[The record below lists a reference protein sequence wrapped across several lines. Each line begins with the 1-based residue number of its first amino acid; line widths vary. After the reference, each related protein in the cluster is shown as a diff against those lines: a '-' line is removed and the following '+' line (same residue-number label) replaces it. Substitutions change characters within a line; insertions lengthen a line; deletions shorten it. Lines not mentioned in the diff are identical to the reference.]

1 MHRLV
6 TLFAAALFTAVIGT
20 GCISAEVLTPADI
33 SVDELEKKIQ
43 LAMDP
48 QNRYA
53 SAKNTVCRQE
63 VTTERWMEDPLVQMV
78 EVKFAKPDLFRW
90 VTYDDNQPVIGIITN
105 GKQCWF
111 ADYKEKSVS
120 PVGEDDMKAMQ
131 RIRHIAQIADP
142 GSRLKEVFPL
152 IQVYQCQSSEQ
163 KDCYKLV
170 CKRDEESDAF
180 NIYVDKNTFRIFR
193 ISGVFSIGAGSLD
206 YDARILRYRL
216 YEGFF
221 IPAEMEIFQNG
232 TKQTSRIITY
242 RINTEIDPADFR
254 PPVF

>member
-1 MHRLV
+1 MNRLFS
-6 TLFAAALFTAVIGT
+6 LFATALFTAVIGT
-20 GCISAEVLTPADI
+20 GCISAEVLTPSDI
-33 SVDELEKKIQ
+33 SVEELEKNIQ

-90 VTYDDNQPVIGIITN
+90 VTYDDNKPVIGIITN
-105 GKQCWF
+105 GKQCWY

-131 RIRHIAQIADP
+131 RIRSVAQIADP
-142 GSRLKEVFPL
+142 GSRLKDIFPIIRIYL
-152 IQVYQCQSSEQ
+152 CKNELGEF
-163 KDCYKLV
+163 YKLE
-170 CKRDEESDAF
+170 CQRDEASDVF
-180 NIYVDKNTFRIFR
+180 NIYVNKKDFRINR
-193 ISGVFSIGAGSLD
+193 ISGVFAIGEGSLD

-232 TKQTSRIITY
+232 EKQTSRVITY